1 MQDKALYERDLREKE
16 EKKGMGNEHL
26 KVLRGQMRP
35 RVLLQEPDKI
45 EAAGIGS
52 PAHIGKIVH
61 DDRIKQLK
69 YVERSYLQ

>member
-1 MQDKALYERDLREKE
+1 
-16 EKKGMGNEHL
+16 
-26 KVLRGQMRP
+26 MRP
-35 RVLLQEPDKI
+35 RVLQQEPDKI

-69 YVERSYLQ
+69 WIERSYLQELRQM

>member
-1 MQDKALYERDLREKE
+1 
-16 EKKGMGNEHL
+16 MGSEHL

-69 YVERSYLQ
+69 YV

>member
-1 MQDKALYERDLREKE
+1 MNSQHLRA
-16 EKKGMGNEHL
+16 
-26 KVLRGQMRP
+26 LRGQMRP
-35 RVLLQEPDKI
+35 RILQQEPDKI

-69 YVERSYLQ
+69 QIERSYMQ